1 MKLSPSIFKAY
12 DIRGIIDQ
20 TLDASV
26 AKSIGQAFG
35 SEMRELGETV
45 IVIGRDGR
53 LSGPNLIEALAEG
66 LLSTGIDVIDLGMV
80 ATPMV
85 YFGANQTIEGRKPLS
100 GIMITGSHNP
110 PNYNGF
116 KMVLGGAA
124 IYGDQIQAI
133 RQRIEAQQFIQVPPA
148 EMGKRSYFDIFP
160 LYLERIV
167 SDVKLA
173 RPMKIAVDCGNGVG
187 GAFAAT
193 LFRALGCE
201 VEELFCEVDGHF
213 PNHHPDPAHIEN
225 LQDLIQNLVATNNE
239 LGLAFDGDADRL
251 GVVTKDGQVIFP
263 DRQMMLFA
271 KDVLSRNPGKQII
284 YDVKCTRNLA
294 TWVKQHG
301 GEPLMWK
308 TGHSLVKA
316 KLKETGAP
324 LAGEMSGHIFFKDRW
339 FGFDDGLYTGARLLE
354 ILSKEKDPN
363 QTLNDLPN
371 AICTPELQLACAEG
385 EPFTVLETIKANAKF
400 PTSQSINTID
410 GVRVEY
416 ADGFGLARPS
426 NTTPIVVM
434 RFEADSEAAIQRIQA
449 EFKLALLAA
458 KPDAKLPF

>member
-1 MKLSPSIFKAY
+1 MQLSPSIFKAY
-12 DIRGIIDQ
+12 DIRGIIDE
-20 TLDASV
+20 TLDPSI
-26 AKSIGQAFG
+26 AKLIGQAFG
-35 SEMRELGETV
+35 TEMRELGETD

-53 LSGPNLIEALAEG
+53 LSGPSLIEALTEG
-66 LLSTGIDVIDLGMV
+66 LLSTGINVIDLGMV

-85 YFGANQTIEGRKPLS
+85 YFAANHTINGKTPKS

-124 IYGDQIQAI
+124 IYGEQIQSL
-133 RQRIEAQQFIQVPPA
+133 RKRIEAKQFVS
-148 EMGKRSYFDIFP
+148 GDSNKLGNRSTFDIFP
-160 LYLERIV
+160 MYLNYIV
-167 SDVKLA
+167 GDIKLA

-187 GAFAAT
+187 GAFAGK

-201 VEELFCEVDGHF
+201 VQELFCEVDGHF

-225 LQDLIQNLVATNNE
+225 LQDLIKNLQTTDNE

-271 KDVLSRNPGKQII
+271 KDVLSRNPGAQII

-294 TWVKQHG
+294 TFVKQHG

-363 QTLNDLPN
+363 TTLNDLPN
-371 AICTPELQLACAEG
+371 AIFTPELQLACAEG
-385 EPFTVLETIKANAKF
+385 EPFALLETIKASAKF

-426 NTTPIVVM
+426 NTTPVVVM
-434 RFEADSEAAIQRIQA
+434 RFEADNEEAIKRIQA
-449 EFKLALLAA
+449 EFKAVLLAV
-458 KPDAKLPF
+458 KPDAKLSF

>member
-1 MKLSPSIFKAY
+1 VQLSPSIFKAY
-12 DIRGIIDQ
+12 DIRGIIDE
-20 TLDASV
+20 TLDPSI
-26 AKSIGQAFG
+26 AKLIGQAFG
-35 SEMRELGETV
+35 TEMRALGESD

-53 LSGPNLIEALAEG
+53 LSGPELIEALTEG
-66 LLSTGIDVIDLGMV
+66 LLSTGVDVIDLGMV

-85 YFGANQTIEGRKPLS
+85 YFAANHTIDGKTPKS

-116 KMVLGGAA
+116 KMVLGTAA
-124 IYGDQIQAI
+124 IYGEKIQEL
-133 RQRIEAQQFIQVPPA
+133 RKRIEAKQFASGQ
-148 EMGKRSYFDIFP
+148 GTRSTFDIFP
-160 LYLERIV
+160 MYLNYIV
-167 SDVKLA
+167 GNITIA

-187 GAFAAT
+187 GAFAGK

-201 VEELFCEVDGHF
+201 VQELFCEVDGHF

-225 LQDLIQNLVATNNE
+225 LQDLIKNLQTTDNE

-251 GVVTKDGQVIFP
+251 GVVTKNGQVIFP

-271 KDVLSRNPGKQII
+271 KDVLSRNPGGQII

-294 TWVKQHG
+294 TFVKAHG
-301 GEPLMWK
+301 GQPLMWK

-354 ILSKEKDPN
+354 ILSKEKNPSA
-363 QTLNDLPN
+363 TLNNLPN

-385 EPFTVLETIKANAKF
+385 EPFAILERIKANAQF
-400 PTSQSINTID
+400 PTSESINTID

-426 NTTPIVVM
+426 NTTPVVVM
-434 RFEADSEAAIQRIQA
+434 RFEADSDAAIARIQA
-449 EFKLALLAA
+449 EFKTALLAA

>member
-1 MKLSPSIFKAY
+1 MQLSPSIFKAY

-20 TLDASV
+20 TLNADV
-26 AKSIGQAFG
+26 ARLIGQAFG
-35 SEMRELGETV
+35 SEMRAIGEDV

-53 LSGPNLIEALAEG
+53 LSGSELIEALTKG
-66 LLSTGIDVIDLGMV
+66 LLSTGVDVIDLGMV

-85 YFGANQTIEGRKPLS
+85 YFAANHVINGRSPKS

-116 KMVLGGAA
+116 KMVLGTAA
-124 IYGDQIQAI
+124 IYGEKIQEL
-133 RQRIEAQQFIQVPPA
+133 RKRIEVKQFVSGQ
-148 EMGKRSYFDIFP
+148 GTRSTFDIFP
-160 LYLERIV
+160 MYLNYIV
-167 SDVKLA
+167 GDIKIT

-187 GAFAAT
+187 GAFAGK

-201 VEELFCEVDGHF
+201 VQELFCEVDGHF

-225 LQDLIQNLVATNNE
+225 LQDLIKNLQTTDNE

-271 KDVLSRNPGKQII
+271 KDVLSRNPGGQII

-294 TWVKQHG
+294 TFVKAHG
-301 GEPLMWK
+301 GQPLMWK

-354 ILSKEKDPN
+354 ILSKEKNPSD
-363 QTLNDLPN
+363 TLNNLPN
-371 AICTPELQLACAEG
+371 AICTPELQLGCAEG
-385 EPFTVLETIKANAKF
+385 EPFAILERIKANAKF
-400 PTSQSINTID
+400 PSSESINTID

-426 NTTPIVVM
+426 NTTPVVVL
-434 RFEADSEAAIQRIQA
+434 RFEADSDAAIARIQA
-449 EFKLALLAA
+449 EFKIALLAA